1 MMLGDMYVMLFVVV
15 LLYDDV
21 LICFGMLF
29 VFDGM
34 FVVLYDFEQG
44 DVCVEGYVVVVFV
57 FGLWYVVF

>member
-34 FVVLYDFEQG
+34 FVVLYDFE
-44 DVCVEGYVVVVFV
+44 
-57 FGLWYVVF
+57 